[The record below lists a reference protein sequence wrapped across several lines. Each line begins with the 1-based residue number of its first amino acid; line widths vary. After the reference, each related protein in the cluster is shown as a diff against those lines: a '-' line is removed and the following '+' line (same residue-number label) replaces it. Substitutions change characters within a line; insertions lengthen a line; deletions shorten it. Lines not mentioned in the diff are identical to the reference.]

1 MSKMDKLIILV
12 ICSNE
17 PHYLKLEQ
25 IAKETWASVVNENID
40 IYFLHHDPEIKT
52 SYIDGNIIY
61 CKSEAGVENIGYKM
75 IESFNLLKNFD
86 FKYIFRT
93 NLSSYIDQLLLYEH
107 LNKYPDFDYGG
118 VSNSVD
124 GIDFCSGAGYCISK
138 KAFHK
143 IINNQSLWN
152 HNLIDD
158 IALASMMKF
167 FGFKPHRSFKRFDI
181 RHINEDIDPS
191 FYHYRFKLHYV
202 FSNRLDE
209 YLILKKIHDSK
220 FPNEYK

>member
-1 MSKMDKLIILV
+1 MNKLIILV

-61 CKSEAGVENIGYKM
+61 CKSEAGVENIGHKM
-75 IESFNLLKNFD
+75 IESFNLLKNYD

-93 NLSSYIDQLLLYEH
+93 NLSSYIDQLLLYKH
-107 LNKYPDFDYGG
+107 LNSCPHFDYGG
-118 VSNSVD
+118 VSNGAD

-138 KAFHK
+138 KVLHE
-143 IINNQSLWN
+143 IVNNNNLWN

-158 IALASMMKF
+158 VALGFIMKSL
-167 FGFKPHRSFKRFDI
+167 GFKPYGELKRLDVG
-181 RHINEDIDPS
+181 HINENIDPS

-202 FSNRLDE
+202 FSKRLDE

-220 FPNEYK
+220 FPK